1 MSGPVS
7 ISHVATMSKPFGVNV
22 EWKWPNGSRWFSKL
36 ELQCLREDG
45 RLVKECIYYPN
56 TSHLIS
62 GLKSGERVQVR
73 VRIVAANGSTRDWQV
88 SDWIQGESSVDAGD
102 IAQWLEDEIRNSET
116 FKVFRGQSFINE
128 AKIGNGIVSTNYNVK
143 LNVVDKG
150 KLHEAGMAL
159 GVEGDQ
165 SKVVF
170 KADRFHVHEAAQSI
184 IENAVATNAKTKIR
198 LGDEMKQAVIDAVR
212 ESDLF
217 ATLRANV
224 DAQTASIVGLQQAVH
239 DAVNDALRNALK
251 PGGAVWARMKHG
263 F

>member
-22 EWKWPNGSRWFSKL
+22 EWKWPNGSSWFSKL

-116 FKVFRGQSFINE
+116 FKVFRGQCFINE

-150 KLHEAGMAL
+150 KPHEAGMTL
-159 GVEGDQ
+159 GVEEGKQ
-165 SKVVF
+165 
-170 KADRFHVHEAAQSI
+170 Q
-184 IENAVATNAKTKIR
+184 IR
-198 LGDEMKQAVIDAVR
+198 LSDEMKQAVIDAVR

-217 ATLRANV
+217 ASLRANV

-263 F
+263 V